1 MFSGFMNE
9 RVTLIKKNG
18 ERIENLPANVL
29 RNVIITNDPKIP
41 IEDGDQFE
49 RRTPSNVV
57 EVFDILDAG
66 FIQPLHGRAGLY
78 QSKVRK
84 ATARSSLA
92 QASQVVYNLN
102 GPNARVN
109 IQSMDSS
116 TNVVN
121 VESAALFDK
130 LRNAIKESV
139 KDADDIS
146 RLSEKVEAMQAAAGT
161 KSFARTYQE
170 FVSVAADHLTL
181 FLPFL
186 PALTQLLS

>member
-1 MFSGFMNE
+1 
-9 RVTLIKKNG
+9 
-18 ERIENLPANVL
+18 
-29 RNVIITNDPKIP
+29 
-41 IEDGDQFE
+41 
-49 RRTPSNVV
+49 
-57 EVFDILDAG
+57 
-66 FIQPLHGRAGLY
+66 
-78 QSKVRK
+78 
-84 ATARSSLA
+84 
-92 QASQVVYNLN
+92 VVYNLN